1 MTRKNP
7 AERKNTMIK
16 TVLFWTLVLALGYFL
31 VEYVSEMDDP
41 PLGMTF
47 HIIVGCLLIAIALI
61 VLFVK
66 LKKYFFPKKK
76 KNRTRPTFLKDE
88 LKREN
93 ENVN

>member
-1 MTRKNP
+1 MIRKKP
-7 AERKNTMIK
+7 AERKNALIK

-47 HIIVGCLLIAIALI
+47 HVIVGCLLIAIALI

-66 LKKYFFPKKK
+66 LKSYFFPKRK
-76 KNRTRPTFLKDE
+76 KNRTRPTFLHEE
-88 LKREN
+88 LNRQKEN
-93 ENVN
+93 GN

>member
-1 MTRKNP
+1 MTRQNP
-7 AERKNTMIK
+7 ADRKNTMIK
-16 TVLFWTLVLALGYFL
+16 TVLFWTLALALGYFL
-31 VEYVSEMDDP
+31 VEYVSEMDNP

-47 HIIVGCLLIAIALI
+47 HIIVGCLLIAISLI

-88 LKREN
+88 LNRQKEN
-93 ENVN
+93 LN